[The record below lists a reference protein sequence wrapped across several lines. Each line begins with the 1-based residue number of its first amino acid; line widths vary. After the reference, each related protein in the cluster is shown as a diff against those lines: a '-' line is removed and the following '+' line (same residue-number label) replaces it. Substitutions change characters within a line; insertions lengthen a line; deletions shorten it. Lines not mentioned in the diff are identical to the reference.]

1 MNSYQYDNAL
11 FTVQVARKHFF
22 SDKIYQLYLFQ
33 DEIVMTDNTLRQ
45 PKYTIKLNLTTTINW
60 IVQDNKILAFS
71 FTYKNTIKP
80 FYAPKLQLLKEM
92 IAGRV
97 FYTSINEFYQIQ
109 MVVGNGMSGEVYRCV
124 SNAGE
129 YFAVKKCEKMK
140 LASHEGGIPQLV
152 HELSLLQSLQ
162 HPNILK
168 LKEVYTDESYY
179 YIVTE
184 FIEGRALST
193 ELQSRPYGLSVAETI
208 KIMLQILDALIYISE
223 RGIMHRDI
231 NPHNIMKSD
240 PIKLIDFGLA
250 RKIKNQLIFPTSGTP
265 GYIAPEII
273 NFNKDKLY
281 DDRADVY
288 SLGCV
293 LYKLLTGENLFHK
306 QKNIFQENKEGIY
319 ELRKNYLHPE
329 VNSIKMDQLFI
340 LLPYMLEND
349 PNNRMTA
356 KVCKIVIQEI
366 DNNNQQIEKL
376 IKKLVIF
383 KYFQLSTEETHNENK
398 TPHSMSFHSHKNKKQ
413 SIDMLKRSD
422 DTSQKGHKKQ
432 QKTMGNLNLSFVTK
446 K

>member
-1 MNSYQYDNAL
+1 MNSYQYDNAH
-11 FTVQVARKHFF
+11 FTVQVTRKHFF
-22 SDKIYQLYLFQ
+22 SDKVYQLYLFQ

-45 PKYTIKLNLTTTINW
+45 PKYIIKLNLTTTINW
-60 IVQDNKILAFS
+60 IVQDLKILAFS
-71 FTYKNTIKP
+71 IAYQNTIKA

-97 FYTSINEFYQIQ
+97 FYTSITEFYQIQ
-109 MVVGNGMSGEVYRCV
+109 MLVGNGMSGEVYRCV
-124 SNAGE
+124 SNTGE

-140 LASHEGGIPQLV
+140 LASHEGGIPQLI

-168 LKEVYTDESYY
+168 LKEVYTDQSYY

-184 FIEGRALST
+184 FIDGRALST

-208 KIMLQILDALIYISE
+208 KIMLQILDALIYISN

-240 PIKLIDFGLA
+240 SIKLIDFGLA

-319 ELRKNYLHPE
+319 ELRKNYQHPE
-329 VNSIKMDQLFI
+329 VNSIKMEQLFI

-349 PNNRMTA
+349 PNNRMNA

-383 KYFQLSTEETHNENK
+383 KQFQFSTEETHNENK
-398 TPHSMSFHSHKNKKQ
+398 TPHSLSTNSQKYKKQ
-413 SIDMLKRSD
+413 SMDILKKSD
-422 DTSQKGHKKQ
+422 DTSIKGHKKQ
-432 QKTMGNLNLSFVTK
+432 QQTMGNLNSSFYTK